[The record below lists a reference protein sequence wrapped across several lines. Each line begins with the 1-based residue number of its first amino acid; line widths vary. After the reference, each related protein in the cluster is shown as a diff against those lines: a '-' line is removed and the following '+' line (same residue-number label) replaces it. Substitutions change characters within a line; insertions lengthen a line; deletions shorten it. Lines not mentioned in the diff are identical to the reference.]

1 MVAMADAKLFLN
13 LKQTYRKVFNL
24 SEDEINCESFIK
36 FPLFFFRLV
45 LIDFEVLS
53 DDASFKMKFKF
64 YARQFLSWFIL
75 LSCIVGVLQF
85 MAFGVVNSDNFNVV
99 VRAISDTS
107 TQALLIIKGS
117 FIMLNKDKI
126 RSIFEE
132 IKTLINCRENRNEDQ
147 IMKKYLDGY
156 YQFTKVNA
164 IMIIIGYSVVT
175 VPLTYFLITGKEV
188 VVLKFW
194 FPFETNHRFAIT
206 QMWTCFAVC
215 LAMSLFLAADSL
227 LSSLV
232 TIISMEVDFLTT
244 NFKHLK
250 EMSKSERETKMAYF
264 VNRHNE
270 LHEAIDKLKI
280 IFEPSFL
287 YNFILCSLI
296 LCIVCFDILTTANDP
311 VLYAF
316 DVIYI
321 AIIAGHIWQLC
332 YFGQKLT
339 NSTDAVPERIYECDW
354 TDLDDNKFK
363 KQFIIIMARAQRSE
377 RLTAMGFADISLK
390 TFAAVIYIFKYLKL
404 NY

>member
-1 MVAMADAKLFLN
+1 MTGREQIFKL
-13 LKQTYRKVFNL
+13 KKVYQKTFNL
-24 SEDEINCESFIK
+24 SEDEINFESFIK

-147 IMKKYLDGY
+147 KMTKHLDGY
-156 YQFTKVNA
+156 YQYIKSNTFMVFS
-164 IMIIIGYSVVT
+164 GYFIVAF
-175 VPLTYFLITGKEV
+175 PMLYFLITGKEV
-188 VVLKFW
+188 VLHKLW
-194 FPFETNHRFAIT
+194 FPFGNYSAYKYFINQT
-206 QMWTCFAVC
+206 WTTSVIC
-215 LAMSLFLAADSL
+215 LALSLFLAADSL
-227 LSSLV
+227 LYSLV

-339 NSTDAVPERIYECDW
+339 NSTDAIPERIYECDW

-377 RLTAMGFADISLK
+377 RLTAMGFADISLE
-390 TFAAVIYIFKYLKL
+390 TFAAVIYL
-404 NY
+404 NI

>member
-1 MVAMADAKLFLN
+1 MTGRESISS
-13 LKQTYRKVFNL
+13 LKKFYRKTFNL
-24 SEDEINCESFIK
+24 SEDEINFESFIK

-64 YARQFLSWFIL
+64 YARQFLSWLFL

-85 MAFGVVNSDNFNVV
+85 MAFGIVNSDNFNIVI
-99 VRAISDTS
+99 RAISDTS
-107 TQALLIIKGS
+107 TQALLIVKGS
-117 FIMLNKDKI
+117 FIILNKTKI
-126 RSIFEE
+126 RSILEK

-147 IMKKYLDGY
+147 KMTKHLDGY
-156 YQFTKVNA
+156 YQFTKINA
-164 IMIIIGYSVVT
+164 VMNIMAYFIIAF
-175 VPLTYFLITGKEV
+175 PMLYFLTTGKEV
-188 VVLKFW
+188 ILLRLW

-215 LAMSLFLAADSL
+215 VAITFFMAADSL
-227 LSSLV
+227 LYSLV

-244 NFKHLK
+244 NLKDLK

-316 DVIYI
+316 DVIYFGI
-321 AIIAGHIWQLC
+321 VGGHIWQLC

-339 NSTDAVPERIYECDW
+339 NSTDAVHKRIYECDW

-377 RLTAMGFADISLK
+377 RLTAMGFADISLE
-390 TFAAVIYIFKYLKL
+390 TFAAVTCL
-404 NY
+404 NI